1 MPVPVVILL
10 VVAAGLLGTRIGT
23 GVRATFVSSTTS
35 TTGTLSFARLT
46 GSFATGTD
54 DLGAAGGVGG
64 STYVMTVTALALG
77 TSTHRF
83 TTLTNTG
90 SVTASFTGALTPT
103 GATGTMNVAVDSCSQ
118 AWAAGACGGVTT
130 SVRSA
135 VALSGSPSISYGSLA
150 VNGVK
155 FLRYT
160 FTSTSALASAV
171 ATAAA
176 VPTGTGTGDRTA
188 G

>member
-1 MPVPVVILL
+1 MPVPLVVLL
-10 VVAAGLLGTRIGT
+10 VAGSAYLGSLLGP
-23 GVRATFVSSTTS
+23 GVRASFVSSNTA
-35 TTGTLSFARLT
+35 TTGSLTFARLT

-64 STYVMTVTALALG
+64 ASYAMTVTALALG

-90 SVTASFTGALTPT
+90 SVTASFTGTVVPT

-118 AWAAGACGGVTT
+118 AWAAGACGGATT
-130 SVRSA
+130 SLRSA
-135 VALSGSPSISYGSLA
+135 VSLSGSPPVTYGSIA
-150 VNGVK
+150 VNAAK

-176 VPTGTGTGDRTA
+176 IPTGTGTGDRTA